1 MAEVK
6 SELSKQGLQVFLRA
20 TDQKFVDEEK
30 GKERPYVEYRVF
42 VNGIWCRVK
51 PADRTAREIIDAALG
66 RE

>member
-1 MAEVK
+1 MADVK

-42 VNGIWCRVK
+42 VNGIC
-51 PADRTAREIIDAALG
+51 EIIDTALG
-66 RE
+66 RD

>member
-20 TDQKFVDEEK
+20 SDAKFVDETN

-51 PADRTAREIIDAALG
+51 PADRTAREIIDVALG